1 MYSHSSDP
9 ADIENPVFLVEKI
22 VKKIIKN
29 SKKGMWDTGRPNK
42 LQRVKVE
49 NSKNGKTQNFWKIIC
64 QFSPI

>member
-29 SKKGMWDTGRPNK
+29 SKKGM
-42 LQRVKVE
+42 
-49 NSKNGKTQNFWKIIC
+49 
-64 QFSPI
+64 